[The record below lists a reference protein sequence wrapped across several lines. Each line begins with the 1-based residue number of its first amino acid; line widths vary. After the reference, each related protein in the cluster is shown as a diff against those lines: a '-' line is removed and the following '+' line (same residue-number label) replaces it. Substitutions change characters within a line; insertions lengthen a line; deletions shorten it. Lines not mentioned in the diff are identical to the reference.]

1 MSEKDADHGDS
12 QSTERRSPS
21 RYSIG
26 VGLAFVVLAVLAI
39 VNAAGT
45 DDAGIVGA
53 DPTESGIALTEFA
66 LPAAVGGPPGDANV
80 YQDDCESSKNP
91 CPEAD
96 RRIPA
101 CEVDIEGVLRICDF
115 FDRPLVLSFWFL
127 RFADCLP
134 AQDELDELYR
144 RYRDRVNFLSINV
157 RDDREEVR
165 SLISEH
171 GWEMPVGYDSD
182 GAIANLYRVG
192 GCPTALLV
200 YPGGILAKPLIG
212 REATGEN
219 IVDEIDELISSSR
232 RRAQGELVLDD

>member
-1 MSEKDADHGDS
+1 MSAEDADPGGS
-12 QSTERRSPS
+12 SGSERRSPS

-39 VNAAGT
+39 VNAAGQ

-66 LPAAVGGPPGDANV
+66 LPAAIGGPPGDANV
-80 YQDDCESSKNP
+80 FQDDCESSKNP
-91 CPEAD
+91 CPAAD
-96 RRIPA
+96 RRTPA
-101 CEVDIEGVLRICDF
+101 CEVEIEGVLRVCDF

-144 RYRDRVNFLSINV
+144 RYRGRVNFLSINV
-157 RDDREEVR
+157 RDDLEKVR
-165 SLISEH
+165 TLISEH
-171 GWEMPVGYDSD
+171 GWAMPVGYDAD
-182 GAIANLYRVG
+182 GAVANLYRVG

-212 REATGEN
+212 REATGQN
-219 IVDEIDELISSSR
+219 LVDEIDALISASR
-232 RRAQGELVLDD
+232 RRAEGKLVLDD